1 MVHFIGAG
9 PGDPE
14 LLTIKGK
21 RLIDSADVIIY
32 AGSLVNEKVLADRKA
47 GAQVYNSA
55 YMTLPEVVGVMKEA
69 EAKGQSVA
77 RVHTGDPS
85 IYGAIREQMDA
96 LDELGISYEVI
107 PGVSSFL
114 AAAASMKKEYTLP
127 GVSQTVILS
136 RLEGRTPVPE
146 KEKILSLAKH
156 HATMIIFLSVGK
168 IEVLVQLMSEA
179 YEKDTPVA
187 VVYKASWPV
196 ETIIYGTLETI
207 ADKAKAAGIT
217 KTALVI
223 VGDFLGDKYELSKLY
238 DQNFET
244 GYRKTGGS
252 IDDSHQ

>member
-21 RLIDSADVIIY
+21 RFIDSADVIIY
-32 AGSLVNEKVLADRKA
+32 AGSLVNEKILADRKES
-47 GAQVYNSA
+47 AQVYNSA
-55 YMTLPEVVGVMKEA
+55 YMTLSEVIGVMKEA
-69 EAKGQSVA
+69 VAKGQSVA

-96 LDELGISYEVI
+96 LDDLGISYEVI

-136 RLEGRTPVPE
+136 RIEGRTPVPE

-168 IEVLVQLMSEA
+168 IEVLVHLMSES

-187 VVYKASWPV
+187 VVYKASWPE

-207 ADKAKAAGIT
+207 ADKVKAAGIT
-217 KTALVI
+217 KTALVV

-244 GYRKTGGS
+244 EYRKTGGS

>member
-32 AGSLVNEKVLADRKA
+32 AGSLVNEKVLADCKE

-55 YMTLPEVVGVMKEA
+55 YMTLPEVIGVMKEA
-69 EAKGQSVA
+69 EARGQSVA

-114 AAAASMKKEYTLP
+114 SAAASMKKEYTLP

-168 IEVLVQLMSEA
+168 IEVLVQLMSES

-187 VVYKASWPV
+187 VVYKASWPE

-207 ADKAKAAGIT
+207 ADKVKASGIT
-217 KTALVI
+217 KTALVV

-244 GYRKTGGS
+244 EYRKTGGS

>member
-21 RLIDSADVIIY
+21 RFIDSADVIIY
-32 AGSLVNEKVLADRKA
+32 AGSLVNEKILADRKDC
-47 GAQVYNSA
+47 AQVYNSA
-55 YMTLPEVVGVMKEA
+55 YMTLSEVIGVMKEA
-69 EAKGQSVA
+69 VAKGQSVA

-96 LDELGISYEVI
+96 LDDLGISYEVI

-136 RLEGRTPVPE
+136 RIEGRTPVPE

-168 IEVLVQLMSEA
+168 IEVLVHLMSES

-187 VVYKASWPV
+187 VVYKASWPE

-207 ADKAKAAGIT
+207 ADKVKAAGIT
-217 KTALVI
+217 KTALVV

-244 GYRKTGGS
+244 EYRKTGGS